1 MIKKSTLSE
10 HIFKKGKFIT
20 PLNYQFGDVLQENP
34 WFKTRLPEYIW
45 LGLIINHYGREE
57 GLKKCNRILKV
68 LYKKQN
74 HTTVAFCNIWQ
85 LSLL

>member
-34 WFKTRLPEYIW
+34 WFKTR
-45 LGLIINHYGREE
+45 
-57 GLKKCNRILKV
+57 
-68 LYKKQN
+68 
-74 HTTVAFCNIWQ
+74 
-85 LSLL
+85 